1 MSKQSKKKVV
11 KKTKGVKVITKKA
24 TKKPTKK
31 VVAKVKKA
39 TSKKSPVIRN
49 NGDHRT
55 SAQKKAHVFVSKKVE
70 DKKSIEFTPF
80 KSKTIQKK
88 KTPNR
93 QVLLQHTK
101 RKRGRKPT
109 IRKFTPYKK
118 SLSAEKNPH
127 AKGAIKT
134 YLLEAQTQLRPLSD
148 FELDNIIT
156 QLVKKAKTR
165 KHNKNTI
172 ELSKALKKFDGYD
185 IPYDL
190 LDQLTD
196 RLKAQGVSLNNDV
209 GCEEDLKDALD
220 PNLVNDISN
229 ILKTSTRDRV
239 DDGIKSV
246 LGVLVA
252 SKMLT
257 AEEENWFAQRLDDP
271 EPDVRQYA
279 QNQLITSNLRLVTS
293 IAKKYLN
300 RGLDLEDL
308 IQEGIVGLIKAI
320 SKYDYLLKNKFSTY
334 ATFWIR
340 QSITRAV
347 ADQSRVIRVPVH
359 LMEAINL
366 IFKTEKDLTQK
377 LSRAPTVDEIA
388 QAIGR
393 QNEGYTSKRISYIKS
408 ISSDSVSIDR
418 PIGKDED
425 SQFVDF
431 IKDNTVPTPE
441 QYSEREEMLA
451 HIEELFKTSLE
462 PLEADI
468 IRRSFG
474 FKPYEQAYSLK
485 EIAEQLKMPPEDVRQ
500 IEAKAIRKLKHPS
513 KSYKLQD
520 FVKSSSSN

>member
-1 MSKQSKKKVV
+1 MSKKSKKKVV
-11 KKTKGVKVITKKA
+11 KKTKKAKVVKKTTKA
-24 TKKPTKK
+24 KK
-31 VVAKVKKA
+31 VKKVKKA
-39 TSKKSPVIRN
+39 PVIRN

-55 SAQKKAHVFVSKKVE
+55 RAQKKAHVFVSKKPAAE
-70 DKKSIEFTPF
+70 SLKPADFTPF
-80 KSKTIQKK
+80 KSKTLQKK
-88 KTPNR
+88 KVPNR
-93 QVLLQHTK
+93 QVLLEQTK
-101 RKRGRKPT
+101 RQRGRKPT

-118 SLSAEKNPH
+118 TLSAEKNPH

-134 YLLEAQTQLRPLSD
+134 YLLEAQTQLRPLTD
-148 FELDNIIT
+148 FEFDTIIA

-172 ELSKALKKFDGYD
+172 ELAKALKKFDGYD
-185 IPYDL
+185 IPVDI
-190 LDQLTD
+190 LDQLTA
-196 RLKAQGVSLNNDV
+196 RLKAQGIELINDV
-209 GCEEDLKDALD
+209 GDEQDLKDALD

-229 ILKTSTRDRV
+229 LLKTSTRDRV
-239 DDGIKSV
+239 DDGIKSF
-246 LGVLVA
+246 LGVLGA

-441 QYSEREEMLA
+441 EYSEREEMLS

-468 IRRSFG
+468 VRRSFG

-485 EIAEQLKMPPEDVRQ
+485 EIAEQLKMAPEEVRQ

-513 KSYKLQD
+513 KSFKLQD
-520 FVKSSSSN
+520 FVKSSSSK